1 MAPEHRGERGRHLRL
16 HLVLGVE
23 QKHAL
28 HAALQNGVGQPIAG
42 ADGILLLALMPF
54 DGNEH
59 INRVP
64 NSSAR
69 GLDGCHSLRAA
80 DYTCCT
86 ESMVTE
92 TPVTVQATA
101 ATKGPRSA
109 SNSSADA

>member
-23 QKHAL
+23 HKHAL
-28 HAALQNGVGQPIAG
+28 HAALQNGLSQPIAG
-42 ADGILLLALMPF
+42 ADDILLLALMPF

-59 INRVP
+59 ANRVP
-64 NSSAR
+64 NSPPR

-80 DYTCCT
+80 DYICCI
-86 ESMVTE
+86 ESTATG

-101 ATKGPRSA
+101 ATKGPKSA
-109 SNSSADA
+109 S